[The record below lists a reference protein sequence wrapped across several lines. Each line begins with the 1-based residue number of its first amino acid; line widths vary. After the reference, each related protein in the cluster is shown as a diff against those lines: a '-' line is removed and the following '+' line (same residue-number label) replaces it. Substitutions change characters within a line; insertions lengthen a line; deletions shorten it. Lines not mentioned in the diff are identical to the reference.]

1 MSAEAIRV
9 YLALGSN
16 MGNRQ
21 ENLDWAL
28 DLLSQRVRRAK
39 VSSVYETEPAGNINQ
54 PRFLNIV
61 CEAYTRL
68 EPTQLL
74 TLAKGIET
82 KLGRTGKSND
92 PRPIDVDILFYGDQV
107 IETPELVIPHPRL
120 HERAFILIPL
130 AEIAP
135 ELVHP
140 VMGKTVMELKK
151 TLTTPVQGVF
161 KWKGEQESV

>member
-1 MSAEAIRV
+1 MSTEATKV
-9 YLALGSN
+9 YLSLGSN

-28 DLLSQRVRRAK
+28 DLLSQRVRLGK
-39 VSSVYETEPAGNINQ
+39 VSSIYETEPIGNINQ

-68 EPTQLL
+68 DPTQLL
-74 TLAKGIET
+74 ALAKVIET
-82 KLGRTGKSND
+82 KMGRTGKSND
-92 PRPIDVDILFYGDQV
+92 SRPIDVDILFYGDQV
-107 IETPELVIPHPRL
+107 VDTPELVIPHPLL
-120 HERAFILIPL
+120 HERAFVLIPL

-140 VMGKTVMELKK
+140 VMGKTVMELKE
-151 TLTTPVQGVF
+151 TLTTPVQGVL
-161 KWKGEQESV
+161 KWEGEQESV

>member
-1 MSAEAIRV
+1 MNTEAIKI
-9 YLALGSN
+9 YLGLGSN
-16 MGNRQ
+16 LGNRQ

-28 DLLSQRVRRAK
+28 DLLSQRVRMGK
-39 VSSVYETEPAGNINQ
+39 VSSVYETEPVGNLNQ

-68 EPTQLL
+68 EPEQLL
-74 TLAKGIET
+74 VLGKGIET

-92 PRPIDVDILFYGDQV
+92 PRPIDIDVLFYGDRV
-107 IETPELVIPHPRL
+107 IDTPELVIPHPRL
-120 HERAFILIPL
+120 HERAFVLIPL

-140 VMGKTVMELKK
+140 LTGKTVIDMKN
-151 TLTTPVQGVF
+151 TLTTPVQGVL
-161 KWKGEQESV
+161 KWEGEQ

>member
-1 MSAEAIRV
+1 MSTEAIKV
-9 YLALGSN
+9 YLSLGSN

-28 DLLSQRVRRAK
+28 DLLSQRVRLGK
-39 VSSVYETEPAGNINQ
+39 VSSIYETEPWGNINQ
-54 PRFLNIV
+54 PRFLNLV

-68 EPTQLL
+68 GPTQLL
-74 TLAKGIET
+74 ALAKVIET
-82 KLGRTGKSND
+82 KMGRTGKSND
-92 PRPIDVDILFYGDQV
+92 PRPIDVDVLFYSDQV
-107 IETPELVIPHPRL
+107 VDTPELVIPHPLL

-140 VMGKTVMELKK
+140 VMGKTVMELKE
-151 TLTTPVQGVF
+151 TLTTPVQGVL
-161 KWKGEQESV
+161 KWEGEQ

>member
-1 MSAEAIRV
+1 LSTEATKV
-9 YLALGSN
+9 YLSLGSN

-28 DLLSQRVRRAK
+28 DLLSQRVRLGK
-39 VSSVYETEPAGNINQ
+39 VSSIYETEPIGNINQ

-68 EPTQLL
+68 DPTQLL
-74 TLAKGIET
+74 ALAKVIET
-82 KLGRTGKSND
+82 KMGRTGKSND
-92 PRPIDVDILFYGDQV
+92 SRPIDVDILFYGDQV
-107 IETPELVIPHPRL
+107 VDTPELVIPHPLL
-120 HERAFILIPL
+120 HERAFVLIPL

-151 TLTTPVQGVF
+151 TLTTPVQGVL
-161 KWKGEQESV
+161 KWEGEQESV

>member
-1 MSAEAIRV
+1 MSTEAIKI
-9 YLALGSN
+9 YLGLGSN
-16 MGNRQ
+16 LGNRQ

-28 DLLSQRVRRAK
+28 DLLSQRVRMGK
-39 VSSVYETEPAGNINQ
+39 VSSVYETEPVGNLNQ

-68 EPTQLL
+68 EPEQLL
-74 TLAKGIET
+74 VLGKGIET

-92 PRPIDVDILFYGDQV
+92 PRPIDIDVLFYGDRV
-107 IETPELVIPHPRL
+107 IDTPELVIPHPRL
-120 HERAFILIPL
+120 HERAFVLIPL

-140 VMGKTVMELKK
+140 VMGKTVTGLKN
-151 TLTTPVQGVF
+151 TLTTPVQGVL
-161 KWKGEQESV
+161 KWEGEQ